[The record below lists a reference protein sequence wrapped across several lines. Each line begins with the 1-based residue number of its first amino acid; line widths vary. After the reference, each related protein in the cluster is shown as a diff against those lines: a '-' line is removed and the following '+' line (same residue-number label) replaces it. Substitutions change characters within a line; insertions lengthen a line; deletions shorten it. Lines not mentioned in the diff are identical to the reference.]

1 MSVRMKRRKA
11 KADHLSQGKPHEFMI
26 NSKIGVVHISQ
37 CLESIKSLIFNST
50 LFLAQKIKYK
60 AKQTERTIFWRENMK
75 MRQFWVFSNTMLFLR
90 GFIFSPRPYKA
101 RIG

>member
-37 CLESIKSLIFNST
+37 CLESIKSLIFNFT
-50 LFLAQKIKYK
+50 LFLAQKK
-60 AKQTERTIFWRENMK
+60 
-75 MRQFWVFSNTMLFLR
+75 SNTKQSKQKGQCFA
-90 GFIFSPRPYKA
+90 GQI
-101 RIG
+101 

>member
-37 CLESIKSLIFNST
+37 CLESIKSLIFNFT
-50 LFLAQKIKYK
+50 LFLAQKNQIQSKANRKYNVLAGK
-60 AKQTERTIFWRENMK
+60 YENETILW
-75 MRQFWVFSNTMLFLR
+75 
-90 GFIFSPRPYKA
+90 IFQHYAFP
-101 RIG
+101 